1 MDLAARWA
9 DPKRDHRHR
18 AQDLVA
24 HDRAIPS
31 LCGFDNRFLSWV
43 SGFCDLVTRCGNG
56 NGILVFLLTLL
67 CTLFKRCGE
76 QHTYR

>member
-9 DPKRDHRHR
+9 DPTRDHRHR
-18 AQDLVA
+18 AQDFAA

-43 SGFCDLVTRCGNG
+43 SGSRGFAIWLPDAAMATGFEFSC
-56 NGILVFLLTLL
+56 
-67 CTLFKRCGE
+67 
-76 QHTYR
+76 